1 MIPFFETRGDR
12 FFASASED
20 LSFPL
25 HQHSHLELFF
35 VLEGSTQVTVRKQT
49 ETLTA
54 GSLAVIF
61 PNQTHCYSAQNEGRA
76 ASCRAAL
83 IICDP
88 SLTGKYSAVLTG
100 SHPARPFLPAGQLHP
115 NVSYALQ
122 ELLAEYKKEKGGE
135 SLSPVYGPL
144 VQLVLAR
151 VLPGLSLHRNQRA
164 DSLDLTY
171 QIVHFITENF
181 REPLSLELLA
191 KELGVSKYHLSH
203 LFSEKMGRSFPEYLQ
218 SIRLGYALSLI
229 SDTQRSITDI
239 AIDSGFESQRSFY
252 RAFRG
257 HYGCTPLQY
266 RRENQL

>member
-12 FFASASED
+12 FFASTSED

-35 VLEGSTQVTVRKQT
+35 VLEGSAQVTVRKQT

-54 GSLAVIF
+54 GTLAVIF
-61 PNQTHCYSAQNEGRA
+61 PNQTHCYLALPKGGPC
-76 ASCRAAL
+76 CRAAL

-100 SHPARPFLPAGQLHP
+100 SHPARPFLPAHQLHP

-122 ELLAEYKKEKGGE
+122 ELLTEYKKEKGSKE
-135 SLSPVYGPL
+135 LSPVYGPL

-181 REPLSLELLA
+181 REPLSLESLA

-203 LFSEKMGRSFPEYLQ
+203 VFSEKMGKSFPEYLQ

-266 RRENQL
+266 RKENQL